1 MYVFIAL
8 ILPIALVVIE
18 ICFVV
23 VVRHINFTTS
33 PGSLLALKSI
43 KYGIVGVALSLAL
56 TIAWMLG
63 YECLTGYNAG
73 NAPLGWILFY
83 GPISF
88 ALGQIVALGR
98 WWKNIL

>member
-1 MYVFIAL
+1 MYVFLAL
-8 ILPIALVVIE
+8 ILPIALAVIE
-18 ICFVV
+18 ICFVA
-23 VVRHINFTTS
+23 VVRHIDFAKS
-33 PGSLLALKSI
+33 PGPLLALKSI
-43 KYGIVGVALSLAL
+43 KYGIVGVAPSLVV

-63 YECLTGYNAG
+63 YEFLTGYNAG

-88 ALGQIVALGR
+88 ALGQIIALVR